1 MIESK
6 VRSLEYIFEFPQI
19 TNLFDIS
26 DRQGQGT
33 FASVLAVKNK
43 QDPDDC
49 KYYALKMIIPTVD
62 VRRIENEIRILRRL
76 GGKHNV
82 IQMHTA
88 MRIRDHVFILMPFID
103 YIPFTDYYLTADE
116 KEIRRYMRAL
126 LSALAHVHKYKIIH
140 RDVKPTNFLMDQ
152 KTKQFFLVDFGLAH
166 SEEFG
171 DIDERW
177 ERKFETTSD
186 ADIKKNKFMKR
197 VSDFPRTNLSIYDN
211 SQRVNI
217 TTDKEKSFTHKQ
229 DFINCTNPLFNYK
242 CNNSSL
248 KLDNLSSYKTTSMKS
263 TNLTQ
268 TLGQT
273 GCVCGSRLTVC
284 RNCRH
289 LPRAPNVRRGGTL
302 GFRPPEVMMRHIEQ
316 TTAVDLWAVGIIFIS
331 FLSGRYPFIKVDDDL
346 DVLHAFTHLIGY
358 ERMQNGAKS
367 IGRRLLLEPRPP
379 PMEVNDTPVGWLK
392 TRCSA
397 IRLYEKKFAGLPPLL
412 RKKSMT
418 KSTNQLTNDH
428 SMQTTELLSNN
439 TTNTNTTSTN
449 NDKKPLI
456 ALSSTHIFPTSAY
469 DLLTRLLEPCP
480 YKRITAHDALRHPY
494 FCNDVNKTAR
504 HSSITIPSLKYST
517 NNSSSSNGQS
527 DLSLLPMQH
536 RRNVSRSS
544 LCETPSNFIPR
555 PQFC

>member
-6 VRSLEYIFEFPQI
+6 VRSVQYICEFPQL
-19 TNLFDIS
+19 TELFDVS

-43 QDPDDC
+43 KDPDESRF
-49 KYYALKMIIPTVD
+49 YALKMIIPTVD

-116 KEIRRYMRAL
+116 REIKRYMRAL

-177 ERKFETTSD
+177 ERKFETRSVSD
-186 ADIKKNKFMKR
+186 TKKNEFRKR
-197 VSDFPRTNLSIYDN
+197 ISDFSRTDLNISEN
-211 SQRVNI
+211 NHRVNVANKGNCYMHKRDCFDSANS
-217 TTDKEKSFTHKQ
+217 TFT
-229 DFINCTNPLFNYK
+229 YK
-242 CNNSSL
+242 CSSS
-248 KLDNLSSYKTTSMKS
+248 KIDNVSSFRGASVKS
-263 TNLTQ
+263 SQQISSNLPQ
-268 TLGQT
+268 SLGQG

-284 RNCRH
+284 RGCRH
-289 LPRAPNVRRGGTL
+289 LSRAPAVRRGGTL
-302 GFRPPEVMMRHIEQ
+302 GFRPPEVMMRHVEQ
-316 TTAVDLWAVGIIFIS
+316 TTAVDIWAVGVIFIS

-358 ERMQNGAKS
+358 ERMQMGARS
-367 IGRRLLLEPRPP
+367 IGRRLLLEPKPP
-379 PMEVNDTPVGWLK
+379 PMEASDSPAAWLA
-392 TRCSA
+392 TRCCA
-397 IRLYEKKFAGLPPLL
+397 IRRYEKKFAGLPPLL
-412 RKKSMT
+412 CKTASRPNLPGDIPVPSSDM
-418 KSTNQLTNDH
+418 SDG
-428 SMQTTELLSNN
+428 
-439 TTNTNTTSTN
+439 
-449 NDKKPLI
+449 KPVI

-469 DLLTRLLEPCP
+469 DLLARLLEPCP
-480 YKRITAHDALRHPY
+480 EKRITAQDALRHPY
-494 FCNDVNKTAR
+494 FCSTKNQR
-504 HSSITIPSLKYST
+504 HSSIPVKYST
-517 NNSSSSNGQS
+517 NVQPSPLLQRSTSR
-527 DLSLLPMQH
+527 LSF
-536 RRNVSRSS
+536 
-544 LCETPSNFIPR
+544 CESTTTSFIPR

>member
-6 VRSLEYIFEFPQI
+6 VRSLQYIFEFPQI
-19 TNLFDIS
+19 TDLFNVS
-26 DRQGQGT
+26 ERQGQGT
-33 FASVLAVKNK
+33 FASVLAVRSK
-43 QDPDDC
+43 QDPDES

-103 YIPFTDYYLTADE
+103 YIPFTEYYLTADE

-126 LSALAHVHKYKIIH
+126 LSALAHVHKYKVIH

-177 ERKFETTSD
+177 ERKFEIKSD
-186 ADIKKNKFMKR
+186 SDTKKNELMKR
-197 VSDFPRTNLSIYDN
+197 VSSFPRTNPSIPEN
-211 SQRVNI
+211 NQRVNV
-217 TTDKEKSFTHKQ
+217 TNRENSYTHKR
-229 DFINCTNPLFNYK
+229 DCVDSTNSLFAYK
-242 CNNSSL
+242 CNSS
-248 KLDNLSSYKTTSMKS
+248 KIDNKSSFKGAPVKS
-263 TNLTQ
+263 SQTISNNLTQ
-268 TLGQT
+268 SLGQG

-284 RNCRH
+284 RGCRH
-289 LPRAPNVRRGGTL
+289 LPRAPTVRRGGTL

-316 TTAVDLWAVGIIFIS
+316 TTAVDIWAVGIIFIS

-358 ERMQNGAKS
+358 ERMQMGARS
-367 IGRRLLLEPRPP
+367 IGRRLLLDPRPP
-379 PMEVNDTPVGWLK
+379 PMEASDSPVMWLK

-412 RKKSMT
+412 RKTST
-418 KSTNQLTNDH
+418 KSTNLTNDN
-428 SMQTTELLSNN
+428 SMQTTELSNG
-439 TTNTNTTSTN
+439 
-449 NDKKPLI
+449 KPMI

-469 DLLTRLLEPCP
+469 DLLARLLEPCP
-480 YKRITAHDALRHPY
+480 QKRITAQDALRHPY
-494 FCNDVNKTAR
+494 FCNDKTQR
-504 HSSITIPSLKYST
+504 HSSIPIKYP
-517 NNSSSSNGQS
+517 NVQSSA
-527 DLSLLPMQH
+527 LLH
-536 RRNVSRSS
+536 KRTSRSS
-544 LCETPSNFIPR
+544 FCETTTNFIPR